1 MMRRIGI
8 FVFFDADG
16 IVDRYIPYML
26 TDLMKNLERL
36 VIVVNGKIT
45 DEGRATL
52 EQFSSDFVIREN
64 KGFDTWAYK
73 EEIGRAHV

>member
-45 DEGRATL
+45 DE
-52 EQFSSDFVIREN
+52 V
-64 KGFDTWAYK
+64 W
-73 EEIGRAHV
+73 EI